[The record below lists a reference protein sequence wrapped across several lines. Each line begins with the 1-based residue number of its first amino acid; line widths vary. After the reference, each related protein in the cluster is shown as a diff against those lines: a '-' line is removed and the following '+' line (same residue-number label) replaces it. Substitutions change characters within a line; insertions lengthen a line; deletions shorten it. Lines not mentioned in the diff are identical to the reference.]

1 MKKLPLFAIS
11 ALCVILAGF
20 PVAAKEGKTGY
31 VHMESVFN
39 AYYKTINEN
48 ISFEAK
54 RKTMIDGFALLREE
68 LKTTAGELQKAKEE
82 VENELL
88 APEVRENARNR
99 AMLYAR
105 RVEQKQEEL
114 YKFRQQEMGQ
124 IESRQQAVL
133 AELIKELTAILDKY
147 ARDNGY
153 AQVFEVS
160 GRTMNQ
166 MPAVLV
172 YPHEDDITEALI
184 KLVNAGHEQ
193 EKAEAE
199 AKLKS
204 MREKSAAAAREAG
217 LLGPNAEAGK

>member
-1 MKKLPLFAIS
+1 
-11 ALCVILAGF
+11 
-20 PVAAKEGKTGY
+20 
-31 VHMESVFN
+31 
-39 AYYKTINEN
+39 
-48 ISFEAK
+48 
-54 RKTMIDGFALLREE
+54 MIDGFALLREE

-147 ARDNGY
+147 AKDNGY